1 MLGQVLIISIA
12 VITAIW
18 IWIAYEIKI
27 APYMDDNGRLIEKN
41 KKDKDEKI
49 Y

>member
-18 IWIAYEIKI
+18 IAYEIKI
-27 APYMDDNGRLIEKN
+27 APYMDDNERLIEKN